1 MDMLTIGVFLI
12 PFVILLVLVLYL
24 YNIVQQNANFTFS
37 LMQLVQR
44 TFREYYKGQDIE
56 PRVVGNAI
64 DLTWKGDVQGTFN
77 EENNNGFIVVYTN
90 DSGINSP
97 INSIEEA
104 DIVAGKITHV
114 VYEYIKERD
123 EEL

>member
-24 YNIVQQNANFTFS
+24 YNVVQQNANFTFS

-56 PRVVGNAI
+56 PKIIGNAI
-64 DLTWKGDVQGTFN
+64 DLKWKGDVQGTFD
-77 EENNNGFIVVYTN
+77 EENNNGFIVIYTN

-104 DIVAGKITHV
+104 NIIAGKITHV

>member
-1 MDMLTIGVFLI
+1 MLTIGVFLI

-24 YNIVQQNANFTFS
+24 YNVVQQNANFTFS

-56 PRVVGNAI
+56 PKIIGNAI
-64 DLTWKGDVQGTFN
+64 DLKWKGDVQGTFD
-77 EENNNGFIVVYTN
+77 EENNNGFIVIYTN

-104 DIVAGKITHV
+104 NIIAGKITHV